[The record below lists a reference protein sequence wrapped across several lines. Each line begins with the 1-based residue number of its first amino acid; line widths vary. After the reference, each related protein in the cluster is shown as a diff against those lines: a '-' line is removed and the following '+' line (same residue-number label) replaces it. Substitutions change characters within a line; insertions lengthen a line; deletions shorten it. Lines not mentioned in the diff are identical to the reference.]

1 MSFKL
6 LPLAIGSLIVT
17 NVTTHASDIELYKA
31 ASQGGATVML
41 IFDNSGSMDIRSVY
55 EDYGIGINPRV
66 LSFNDGTKKAY
77 CNVYYDNYGRLTS
90 YNTPATVTNT
100 TQAIYKDD
108 GTTTTDS
115 ITYSVVSCSGK
126 YDRIS
131 RVKQAL
137 IPMLANPKAAFG
149 SAPFTTYKVG
159 LSNFFFTD
167 SSTGGGVIT
176 YPAKNLTLDNRKEML
191 AIVKDFSATTNTPSA
206 HAYAEAGAYM
216 LGTDTLAQ
224 TMKNVT
230 VKKEIGYYIKTGS
243 KTQTTCGWRGCTST
257 TVNLYS
263 TYKCNSNL
271 ATVDANNYLACNIN
285 DYTKVQTDV
294 ISDDINIT
302 NNVGSWDGKD
312 AITDGYKYYTYATIQ
327 QGSDSVY
334 SGFKRS
340 DANDGAFVTD
350 SSGNRVSYSSPVTP
364 ANSTNQQQCAGN
376 GIYFLTDGGPNNV
389 QGTSA
394 IDLMNKALDKVGPI
408 ANPANTKLSVGTSAS
423 CDYLLSD
430 GEAGGETGGWSCMGK
445 FSRILRNT
453 NNPVGR
459 DIITG
464 TAGFGSVF
472 KTLDGKD
479 NCTSNSTD
487 ATNLCK
493 LGRKGEGYGEG
504 GFYYVET
511 SDQLANSIK
520 SFIAGVGNKEIPA
533 ISTGTMSVPL
543 DALNTQQSRGYAYT
557 PILDPRP
564 GVTDLWDGNLKK
576 YFIRNSTVTSNAA
589 GTTKVFNDLTGKFSA
604 STYDIWNTITDT
616 IRTDTQ
622 RPDKALPQ
630 VGGAFQQ
637 VLEKIANDGT
647 ISTPANRY
655 DRNLWVNVNGTL
667 TNIKVNATD
676 NKPVGFTALKPVLRT
691 DLVKPVT
698 GIDPRTSV
706 ITGIL
711 NNVLKFTGFPAQTL
725 TDMDDTTVLVGTP
738 TKTLKNIGGVIHSL
752 PQLVTYGID
761 LDTNGK
767 FNATTRKDS
776 VLYGSMDGA
785 LHLIDDSTGKEQ
797 FTFIPKEILD
807 LQSGALIKIGKTTDS
822 KLPYGVDAPWNVY
835 TTYNIT
841 SNTTGTGASAVTTN
855 SYAAKQVFA
864 SGGLRMGGSSYY
876 NLDITNP
883 TTPNM
888 VYLVG
893 SNYAT
898 LQAGQYPKKSDGSD
912 DSTLKGMQNGTYG
925 TTGDQAAFS
934 RMGQTWGKPSVGFV
948 RSGGKK
954 VMVNF
959 LPGGYD
965 TRYETANFAADS
977 SNLAQGNAVYMVRVG
992 EEKEDSTTKKVTI
1005 DTTSDKGKL
1014 LWWASYAASKNG
1026 TTTAARPTSVTL
1038 QKTEH
1043 SDLTNSIVTE
1053 IRTVDRNYDGY
1064 TDFIYFAD
1072 LGGRVWRADIN
1083 NNKDTDNFR
1092 VDRLVKLLDVS
1103 NQKGGSD
1110 VAPRF
1115 YERPLFTVTDE
1126 VVEGS
1131 LIAQITVGTGN
1142 RSLPVSDKRDTN
1154 MPDAIY
1160 SFMDREAGKKDL
1172 FCYKTDAEC
1181 KGTATSDPYLSQA
1194 LVTKDL
1200 TVANLAKVT
1209 FTASDATIKTN
1220 MMKGVTDT
1228 TFKHGWY
1235 YPFEQWYKVNGTG
1248 ASAVMSNV
1256 LETDST
1262 KYQGMKMLNEPD
1274 AQNGLLFVS
1283 VYNPNVNLIA
1293 EGCSATV
1300 QGATQR
1306 MLMCLPFGNCG
1317 ASGYNTTTGADGK
1330 PSTDYT
1336 RRSAALA
1343 GAGIIDNII
1352 TQSKPDVGGSLFG
1365 VLQLSCTGTD
1375 CDKATFNKPS
1385 TIDINT
1391 INSDGVNRDKVMN
1404 PREWWEK

>member
-6 LPLAIGSLIVT
+6 LPLAITSLMVT

-41 IFDNSGSMDIRSVY
+41 VFDNSGSMDERSIEV
-55 EDYGIGINPRV
+55 DYASEGISIDYDD
-66 LSFNDGTKKAY
+66 NDNAY
-77 CNVYYDNYGRLTS
+77 CTKGNDSVNVASSQLTQRI
-90 YNTPATVTNT
+90 YNDDGNVNT
-100 TQAIYKDD
+100 T
-108 GTTTTDS
+108 S
-115 ITYSVVSCSGK
+115 INYSVSSCTIGGK
-126 YDRIS
+126 TYYDRIS
-131 RVKQAL
+131 RLKLAL
-137 IPMLANPKAAFG
+137 MPLIANPKTAFG
-149 SAPFTTYKVG
+149 NGVDFTRYKIG
-159 LSNFFFTD
+159 LANFFYTN
-167 SSTGGGVIT
+167 SSTGGGKIS
-176 YPAKNLTLDNRKEML
+176 YPAYEFTLANRTEML
-191 AIVKDFSATTNTPSA
+191 KIVAGLKAETNTPSA
-206 HAYAEAGAYM
+206 HAYAEVGAYM
-216 LGTDTLAQ
+216 LGTSTNMPVNALVSQ
-224 TMKNVT
+224 
-230 VKKEIGYYIKTGS
+230 EIGYYIGRGKKGKRVYDVYKCKTNA
-243 KTQTTCGWRGCTST
+243 T
-257 TVNLYS
+257 TVDSNYILACKAYDRVQTGVTFANIDIPKYVGNYDS
-263 TYKCNSNL
+263 VDDIKGGEKYYITTAMDLLSANPFSGFSKANSS
-271 ATVDANNYLACNIN
+271 AVSGNNY
-285 DYTKVQTDV
+285 
-294 ISDDINIT
+294 IS
-302 NNVGSWDGKD
+302 
-312 AITDGYKYYTYATIQ
+312 
-327 QGSDSVY
+327 
-334 SGFKRS
+334 
-340 DANDGAFVTD
+340 
-350 SSGNRVSYSSPVTP
+350 PLTP
-364 ANSTNQQQCAGN
+364 PTSASEQQCSGN
-376 GIYFLTDGGPNNV
+376 GIYFLTDGVPNNV

-394 IDLMNKALDKVGPI
+394 IDLMNNALNKVSPI
-408 ANPANTKLSVGTSAS
+408 ANPAGTKLSVGTNATCNSS
-423 CDYLLSD
+423 LLNGISD
-430 GEAGGETGGWSCMGK
+430 GSTTNRSGWKCMGLFAQK
-445 FSRILRNT
+445 LRST
-453 NNPVGR
+453 NNPIGR
-459 DIITG
+459 EIITG
-464 TAGFGSVF
+464 TAGFGKVF
-472 KTLDGKD
+472 ESLAGKTTCD
-479 NCTSNSTD
+479 STNPD
-487 ATNLCK
+487 ASNLCR
-493 LGRKGEGYGEG
+493 LGRKGEGFGEG
-504 GFYYVET
+504 GFYYIET
-511 SDQLANSIK
+511 PEQLANSIK
-520 SFIAGVGNKEIPA
+520 SFIAGVGNREIPA

-576 YFIRNSTVTSNAA
+576 YFIRNSTVTSDAA
-589 GTTKVFNDLTGKFSA
+589 GNTKVFDDLTGKFSA

-616 IRTDTQ
+616 TRTDTQ
-622 RPDKALPQ
+622 RPDKALPK

-637 VLEKIANDGT
+637 VLEKVANDGT
-647 ISTPANRY
+647 RSTPANRY

-691 DLVKPVT
+691 DLVAPAT
-698 GIDPRTSV
+698 GTDTVRLPK

-711 NNVLKFTGFPAQTL
+711 NNILVFTGFPAQTL
-725 TDMDDTTVLVGTP
+725 TDMDDTTVLTGTP
-738 TKTLKNIGGVIHSL
+738 TKTTKNIGGVIHSL

-761 LDTNGK
+761 LDANGK

-807 LQSGALIKIGKTTDS
+807 LQSGALIKSGKTTDS

-841 SNTTGTGASAVTTN
+841 SKTTGTGASAVTTN

-888 VYLVG
+888 VYSVG
-893 SNYAT
+893 SNYAA
-898 LQAGQYPKKSDGSD
+898 LQAGQYPKKADGTND
-912 DSTLKGMQNGTYG
+912 TTLKGMQNGAYG
-925 TTGDQAAFS
+925 TTGDQEAFS

-965 TRYETANFAADS
+965 TCYEDQTFTIKTTGDNS
-977 SNLAQGNAVYMVRVG
+977 SCAVKTQAQGNAVYMVRVG

-1026 TTTAARPTSVTL
+1026 TTKAERPTSVTL

-1092 VDRLVKLLDVS
+1092 VDRVVKLLDVS
-1103 NQKGGSD
+1103 DQKGGSD

-1126 VVEGS
+1126 VVDGVPM
-1131 LIAQITVGTGN
+1131 AQITVGTGN

-1181 KGTATSDPYLSQA
+1181 KGTAKSDPYLSQA

-1235 YPFEQWYKVNGTG
+1235 YPFEQWYKVNGIG
-1248 ASAVMSNV
+1248 ANAVMSNV
-1256 LETDST
+1256 LETDRT

-1317 ASGYNTTTGADGK
+1317 ASGYNTTTAANGTTL
-1330 PSTDYT
+1330 TDYT
-1336 RRSAALA
+1336 KRSAALA

-1365 VLQLSCTGTD
+1365 VLQLNCTGTD
-1375 CDKATFNKPS
+1375 CDKSTFNKPS
-1385 TIDINT
+1385 TITINT
-1391 INSDGVNRDKVMN
+1391 INSDGVNRDKFMN
-1404 PREWWEK
+1404 PREWWEN

>member
-6 LPLAIGSLIVT
+6 LPLAIGSLMVTT

-31 ASQGGATVML
+31 ASAGGATVML
-41 IFDNSGSMDIRSVY
+41 VLDNSGSMGVDSIK
-55 EDYGIGINPRV
+55 EDNPEQN
-66 LSFNDGTKKAY
+66 FNIVQGPLTGTIY
-77 CNVYYDNYGRLTS
+77 CNGLLSDQYQIDNVS
-90 YNTPATVTNT
+90 
-100 TQAIYKDD
+100 QDIFKDD
-108 GTTTTDS
+108 GITKDS
-115 ITYSVVSCSGK
+115 SVTYTVGYCRKNGINY

-131 RVKQAL
+131 RLKQAL
-137 IPMLANPKAAFG
+137 IPMLANPKQAFG
-149 SAPFTTYKVG
+149 TGANFTSYNLGLAKFYYDNYK
-159 LSNFFFTD
+159 NA
-167 SSTGGGVIT
+167 GVIA
-176 YPAKNLTLDNRKEML
+176 YPAKPFTLDNRKKMIEAVRNL
-191 AIVKDFSATTNTPSA
+191 NAETNTPSA
-206 HAYAEAGAYM
+206 HAYAEVGSYM
-216 LGTDTLAQ
+216 LGT
-224 TMKNVT
+224 
-230 VKKEIGYYIKTGS
+230 
-243 KTQTTCGWRGCTST
+243 TTKDIT
-257 TVNLYS
+257 
-263 TYKCNSNL
+263 NSGFNL
-271 ATVDANNYLACNIN
+271 AESSSKDTNNY
-285 DYTKVQTDV
+285 
-294 ISDDINIT
+294 
-302 NNVGSWDGKD
+302 
-312 AITDGYKYYTYATIQ
+312 
-327 QGSDSVY
+327 
-334 SGFKRS
+334 F
-340 DANDGAFVTD
+340 
-350 SSGNRVSYSSPVTP
+350 SPVTP
-364 ANSTNQQQCAGN
+364 VTSSNQQQCGGN
-376 GIYFLTDGGPNNV
+376 GIYFLTDGEPNSVDKN
-389 QGTSA
+389 SA
-394 IDLMNKALDKVGPI
+394 IDLMNSALNKVGPI
-408 ANPANTKLSVGTSAS
+408 ANPAGTKLTVGTNTT
-423 CDYLLSD
+423 CDANGLSSNSTT
-430 GEAGGETGGWSCMGK
+430 TGWNCMGK
-445 FSRILRNT
+445 FSQLLRNT

-459 DIITG
+459 EIITG
-464 TAGFGSVF
+464 TAGFGADF
-472 KTLDGKD
+472 NDFANATKINNKY
-479 NCTSNSTD
+479 NCSIANSQN
-487 ATNLCK
+487 AQNLCK
-493 LGRKGEGYGEG
+493 LGEKGYGFGEG
-504 GFYYVET
+504 GFYFVKT
-511 SDQLANSIK
+511 PDQLAASIK
-520 SFIAGVGNKEIPA
+520 EFIAGVGDKEIPA

-543 DALNTQQSRGYAYT
+543 DALNTQQSRGFAYT

-564 GVTDLWDGNLKK
+564 GVTNLWDGNLKK
-576 YFIRNSTVTSNAA
+576 YYIRNGTVTADGA
-589 GTTKVFNDLTGKFSA
+589 GTKPVFNDLTGQFST
-604 STYDIWNTITDT
+604 STYDIWNTINDATREDA
-616 IRTDTQ
+616 Q

-637 VLEKIANDGT
+637 VFEKSGN
-647 ISTPANRY
+647 
-655 DRNLWVNVNGTL
+655 DRNLWVNIDDTL
-667 TNIKVNATD
+667 TNIKVDPTTK
-676 NKPVGFTALKPVLRT
+676 KPSGFTALKPVLRT
-691 DLVKPVT
+691 DLVKPTT
-698 GIDPRTSV
+698 GTDPRTLV
-706 ITGIL
+706 IKDIL
-711 NNVLKFTGFPAQTL
+711 NNILVFTGFPAQTL

-738 TKTLKNIGGVIHSL
+738 TKTPKNIGGVIHSL

-807 LQSGALIKIGKTTDS
+807 LQSDALIKSGKTTDS

-841 SNTTGTGASAVTTN
+841 SKTTGTGTSAVTTY
-855 SYAAKQVFA
+855 SYVAKQVFA

-883 TTPNM
+883 TTPSM
-888 VYLVG
+888 VYSVG
-893 SNYAT
+893 SNYANI
-898 LQAGQYPKKSDGSD
+898 LAGQPKKADGTVD
-912 DSTLKGMQNGTYG
+912 TTLKGMQNGTLG

-992 EEKEDSTTKKVTI
+992 EEKEDSTTKKITM

-1026 TTTAARPTSVTL
+1026 TTTAARPTSITL

-1043 SDLTNSIVTE
+1043 SDLTASIVTE

-1092 VDRLVKLLDVS
+1092 VDRVVKLLDVS
-1103 NQKGGSD
+1103 AEKGGTD
-1110 VAPRF
+1110 APPRF
-1115 YERPLFTVTDE
+1115 YERPLFTVTNE

-1131 LIAQITVGTGN
+1131 PIAQITVGTGN
-1142 RSLPVSDKRDTN
+1142 RSMPVSDKRDSSK
-1154 MPDAIY
+1154 PDAIY
-1160 SFMDREAGKKDL
+1160 SFIDREAGKKDL
-1172 FCYKTDAEC
+1172 FCYKSDAEC

-1209 FTASDATIKTN
+1209 FTDNDATIKTN

-1256 LETDST
+1256 LEADRT

-1317 ASGYNTTTGADGK
+1317 ASGYNTTTAADDK
-1330 PSTDYT
+1330 PDYT
-1336 RRSAALA
+1336 KRSAALA
-1343 GAGIIDNII
+1343 GAGIVDNII
-1352 TQSKPDVGGSLFG
+1352 TQSNPDKGDSLFG

-1375 CDKATFNKPS
+1375 CNKATFNKPS
-1385 TIDINT
+1385 YININT
-1391 INSDGVNRDKVMN
+1391 INSNGVNRDKVMN